1 MREKGR
7 TAEDLP
13 LPLHTTLCFIMAL
26 LSTCSPF
33 HEPPP
38 PPKKNDKLFLFLFCV
53 CVCVVSTVM
62 NVLCFVTFKGFI

>member
-38 PPKKNDKLFLFLFCV
+38 QKKMTNSFYSCFV